1 MPFCFR
7 VCYRSVSVLFPN
19 CNLLYFTFPRLSNTL
34 TEFCGLRTKLIL
46 HFREICMHSFIKN
59 CNSLSNAFF
68 SHSACFSEQKQRC
81 ADYPQAVH
89 DPASGRFQHF
99 SNDQNDGSR
108 TFRCGSLSLLSVKMR
123 KAVRKGRPF
132 RTLSFLFSLYSSYF
146 FRRLMYSRIISVEY
160 STPRRP
166 ALMQRS

>member
-99 SNDQNDGSR
+99 SNDRNDGSR
-108 TFRCGSLSLLSVKMR
+108 TFRCGSRSLFFPLRSWQ
-123 KAVRKGRPF
+123 F
-132 RTLSFLFSLYSSYF
+132 YF
-146 FRRLMYSRIISVEY
+146 FRRLIYSRMMSVEY

-166 ALMQRS
+166 ALMHRS